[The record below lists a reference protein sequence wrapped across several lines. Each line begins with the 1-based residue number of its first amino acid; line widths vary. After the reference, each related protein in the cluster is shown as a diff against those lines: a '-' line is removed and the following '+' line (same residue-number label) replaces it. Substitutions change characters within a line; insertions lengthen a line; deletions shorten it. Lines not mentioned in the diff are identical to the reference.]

1 MRTRMMKLARV
12 VFWIAIFSAIGFALM
27 KLAFAL
33 VCWIGGHDIFESML
47 GALASI
53 VLAPIIGIEF
63 FLRFRDWQSGR
74 RGLRPSP

>member
-1 MRTRMMKLARV
+1 MIKLARV
-12 VFWIAIFSAIGFALM
+12 AFWIAIFSAVGFAAM

-33 VCWIGGHDIFESML
+33 VCWMSGHDIFESML

-63 FLRFRDWQSGR
+63 YLRFREWRSR
-74 RGLRPSP
+74 RRSSRSSS